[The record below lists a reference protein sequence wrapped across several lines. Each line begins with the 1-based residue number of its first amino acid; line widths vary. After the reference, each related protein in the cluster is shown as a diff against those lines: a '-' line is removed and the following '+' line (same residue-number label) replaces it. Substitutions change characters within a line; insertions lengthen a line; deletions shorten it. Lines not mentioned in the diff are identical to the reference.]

1 MNLSISQELLKKNI
15 NIFSFSSFT
24 FIFSIIIGVGSVT
37 GINSYKNSL
46 KNSILKESKTL
57 MGADISFDSSRK
69 LTKTQISEIHKILP
83 KDSNSTNTVQ
93 FLSMMSNETTGE
105 TNLSMVKA
113 VGIGY
118 PFYGELKTNP
128 QDAYTNLKPNE
139 ILLDESITKN
149 LELNLGDKVKLGE
162 TSFVYK
168 GNIIKEPLSNMG
180 GFSGMAPASIIRIDA
195 LKSTGLEQRG
205 SRIRYNMLISL
216 PEGIDAQDIKKIYFN
231 QFIKEDI
238 TIYHYTEVGS
248 GTQKFIYST
257 LDYMIL
263 LGLSSFFL
271 GAISILITVRTR
283 LQSKFKEIA
292 IFKCLGASSWF
303 SIKLFLT
310 EIMVLSIIGS
320 LLGVGLGY
328 ITQFYIPDITGSDF
342 LSQIKPS
349 LDIKSI
355 IWGISIGILI
365 PLLLTLDSI
374 YAIFIQSPLSAIRS
388 ETENSLNLKFISN
401 KVLLFQIVFIYIIF
415 FFIAYIE
422 TTQLFKA
429 FLLSGV
435 LVFLPILIYFFY
447 FILRIIGRKISEWG
461 ILVGTTRF
469 IIGKIS
475 KTGSG
480 LSLPIVGI
488 GSAISIILLSI
499 IVRNS
504 LILLGGWDVSH
515 QKANMFILDIKP
527 EQLTY
532 ISNLQNEYNA
542 KEIYTS
548 PVIGARLKKI
558 NNELI
563 KKDSI
568 EFESINRDWKSTAR
582 TREYFLSYRDNMYDS
597 EEISRG
603 KFWEKNSKNEISVE
617 KDFAKALGVNV
628 GDSLEFD
635 IQGIEVSGKIT
646 NTREVNWSDMK
657 PNFVVIFSRGDLEY
671 APSNYISSFFITESS
686 KRIEFQRKV
695 VKAYP
700 NITIFDIEKTVIG
713 LNSIFSKI
721 NSIINLMTYFIFSSA
736 IFVLFSSLYLQEKD
750 RKQETALYKIV
761 GAGSIFI
768 RKIYTIEA
776 FAVTLYSFVSSTI
789 LALIANYFIST
800 WILSINYKVPFLDFI
815 YVFLLSTFAI
825 LFAYLISIQRIISIP
840 PKKYLYS
847 EQ

>member
-1 MNLSISQELLKKNI
+1 MKLSISQELLKKNI

-24 FIFSIIIGVGSVT
+24 FIFSIVIGVGSVT

-69 LTKTQISEIHKILP
+69 LTKSQISEIHKILP

-128 QDAYTNLKPNE
+128 YDAYTNLKSNE

-149 LELNLGDKVKLGE
+149 LELKLGDKVKLGE
-162 TSFVYK
+162 TSFIYK

-180 GFSGMAPASIIRIDA
+180 GFSGMAPASIIRIDG

-216 PEGIDAQDIKKIYFN
+216 PEGIDAQDIKKSYFN

-328 ITQFYIPDITGSDF
+328 ITQFFIPDITGSEF
-342 LSQIKPS
+342 LSQIKPN

-355 IWGISIGILI
+355 IWGIFIGIFI

-401 KVLLFQIVFIYIIF
+401 KVLLFQIVLIYIIF
-415 FFIAYIE
+415 FLIAYLE
-422 TTQLFKA
+422 TTQFFKA

-435 LVFLPILIYFFY
+435 LVFLPILIYIFY

-488 GSAISIILLSI
+488 ASAISIILLSI

-532 ISNLQNEYNA
+532 ISNLQSEYHA

-563 KKDSI
+563 KKDNI

-597 EEISRG
+597 EEISKG

-686 KRIEFQRKV
+686 NRIEFQRKV

-700 NITIFDIEKTVIG
+700 NMTIFDIEKTVIG

-761 GAGSIFI
+761 GAGSLFI

-776 FAVTLYSFVSSTI
+776 FAVTLYSFASSVI

-800 WILSINYKVPFLDFI
+800 WILSINYKVPFLEFI
-815 YVFLLSTFAI
+815 YVFLLSAFAI

>member
-1 MNLSISQELLKKNI
+1 MKLSISQELLKKNI

-24 FIFSIIIGVGSVT
+24 FIFSIVIGVGSVT

-69 LTKTQISEIHKILP
+69 LTKAQISEIHKILP
-83 KDSNSTNTVQ
+83 KDSNSTSTVQ
-93 FLSMMSNETTGE
+93 FLSMMSNENSGE

-128 QDAYTNLKPNE
+128 YDAYTNLKSNE

-149 LELNLGDKVKLGE
+149 LELKLGDKVKLGE

-180 GFSGMAPASIIRIDA
+180 GFSGMAPASIIRIDG

-216 PEGIDAQDIKKIYFN
+216 PEGIDAQDIKKSYFN

-328 ITQFYIPDITGSDF
+328 ITQFFIPDITGSEF
-342 LSQIKPS
+342 LSQIKPN

-355 IWGISIGILI
+355 IWGIFIGIFI

-401 KVLLFQIVFIYIIF
+401 KVLLFQIVLIYIIF
-415 FFIAYIE
+415 FLIAYLE
-422 TTQLFKA
+422 TTQFFKA

-435 LVFLPILIYFFY
+435 LVFLPILIYIFY

-532 ISNLQNEYNA
+532 ISNLQSEYHA

-563 KKDSI
+563 KKDNI

-582 TREYFLSYRDNMYDS
+582 TREYFLSYRDDMYDS

-603 KFWEKNSKNEISVE
+603 KFWQKNSKNEISVE

-686 KRIEFQRKV
+686 NRIEFQRKV

-700 NITIFDIEKTVIG
+700 NMTIFDIEKTVIG

-761 GAGSIFI
+761 GAGSLFI

-776 FAVTLYSFVSSTI
+776 FAVTLYSFASSVI

-800 WILSINYKVPFLDFI
+800 WILSINYKVPFLEFI
-815 YVFLLSTFAI
+815 YVFLLSAFAI

>member
-1 MNLSISQELLKKNI
+1 MKLSISQELLKKNI

-24 FIFSIIIGVGSVT
+24 FIFSIVIGVGSVT

-69 LTKTQISEIHKILP
+69 LTKSQISEIHKILP

-128 QDAYTNLKPNE
+128 YDAYTNLKSNE

-149 LELNLGDKVKLGE
+149 LELKLGDKVKLGE
-162 TSFVYK
+162 TSFIYK

-180 GFSGMAPASIIRIDA
+180 GFSGMAPASIIRIDG

-216 PEGIDAQDIKKIYFN
+216 PEGIDAQDIKKSYFN

-328 ITQFYIPDITGSDF
+328 ITQFFIPDITGSEF
-342 LSQIKPS
+342 LSQIKPN

-355 IWGISIGILI
+355 IWGIFIGIFI

-401 KVLLFQIVFIYIIF
+401 KVLLFQIVLIYIIF
-415 FFIAYIE
+415 FLIAYLE
-422 TTQLFKA
+422 TTQFFKA

-435 LVFLPILIYFFY
+435 LVFLPILIYIFY

-532 ISNLQNEYNA
+532 ISNLQSEYHA

-563 KKDSI
+563 KKDNI

-597 EEISRG
+597 EEISKG

-686 KRIEFQRKV
+686 NRIEFQRKV

-700 NITIFDIEKTVIG
+700 NMTIFDIEKTVIG

-761 GAGSIFI
+761 GAGSLFI

-776 FAVTLYSFVSSTI
+776 FAVTLYSFASSVI

-800 WILSINYKVPFLDFI
+800 WILSINYKVPFLEFI
-815 YVFLLSTFAI
+815 YVFLLSAFAI

>member
-69 LTKTQISEIHKILP
+69 LTKAQISEIHKILP

-128 QDAYTNLKPNE
+128 HDAYTNLKPNE

-149 LELNLGDKVKLGE
+149 LELKLGDKVKLGE
-162 TSFVYK
+162 TSFIYK

-195 LKSTGLEQRG
+195 LKNTGLEQRG

-216 PEGIDAQDIKKIYFN
+216 PERIDAQDIKKSYFN

-283 LQSKFKEIA
+283 LQLKFKEIA

-355 IWGISIGILI
+355 IWGISIGIFI

-415 FFIAYIE
+415 FFIAYIV

-429 FLLSGV
+429 FILSGV
-435 LVFLPILIYFFY
+435 LVFLPILIYISY

-532 ISNLQNEYNA
+532 ISNLQKEYDA

-628 GDSLEFD
+628 GDILEFD

-761 GAGSIFI
+761 GAGSLFI
-768 RKIYTIEA
+768 RKVYTIEA
-776 FAVTLYSFVSSTI
+776 FAVTLYSFASSAI

-800 WILSINYKVPFLDFI
+800 WILSINYKVPFLEFI

>member
-69 LTKTQISEIHKILP
+69 LTKAQISEIHKILP

-128 QDAYTNLKPNE
+128 HDAYTNLKPNE

-149 LELNLGDKVKLGE
+149 LELKLGDKVKLGE
-162 TSFVYK
+162 TSFIYK

-180 GFSGMAPASIIRIDA
+180 GFSGMAPASIIKIDA

-216 PEGIDAQDIKKIYFN
+216 PERIDAQDIKKSYFN

-283 LQSKFKEIA
+283 LQLKFKEIA

-355 IWGISIGILI
+355 IWGISIGIFI

-435 LVFLPILIYFFY
+435 LVFLPILIYISY

-532 ISNLQNEYNA
+532 ISNLQKEYDA

-628 GDSLEFD
+628 GDILEFD

-761 GAGSIFI
+761 GAGSLFI
-768 RKIYTIEA
+768 RKVYTIEA
-776 FAVTLYSFVSSTI
+776 IAVTLYSFASSAI

-800 WILSINYKVPFLDFI
+800 WILSINYKVPFLEFI

>member
-1 MNLSISQELLKKNI
+1 MKLSISQELLKKNI

-24 FIFSIIIGVGSVT
+24 FIFSIVIGVGSVT

-69 LTKTQISEIHKILP
+69 LTKAQISEIHKILP
-83 KDSNSTNTVQ
+83 KDSNSTSTVQ
-93 FLSMMSNETTGE
+93 FLSMMSNENSGE

-128 QDAYTNLKPNE
+128 YDAYTNLKSNE
-139 ILLDESITKN
+139 VLLDESISKN
-149 LELNLGDKVKLGE
+149 LELKLGDKVKLGE

-180 GFSGMAPASIIRIDA
+180 GFSGMAPASIIRIDG

-216 PEGIDAQDIKKIYFN
+216 PEGIDAQDIKKSYFN

-328 ITQFYIPDITGSDF
+328 ITQFYIPDITGSEF
-342 LSQIKPS
+342 LSQIKPN

-355 IWGISIGILI
+355 FWGIFIGIFI

-415 FFIAYIE
+415 FLIAYIE

-435 LVFLPILIYFFY
+435 LVFLPILIYIFY

-532 ISNLQNEYNA
+532 ISNLQSEYHA

-582 TREYFLSYRDNMYDS
+582 TREYFLSYRDDMYDS

-603 KFWEKNSKNEISVE
+603 KFWQKNSKNEISVE

-761 GAGSIFI
+761 GAGSLFI

-776 FAVTLYSFVSSTI
+776 FAVTLYSFASSVI

-800 WILSINYKVPFLDFI
+800 WILSINYKVPFLEFI

>member
-1 MNLSISQELLKKNI
+1 
-15 NIFSFSSFT
+15 
-24 FIFSIIIGVGSVT
+24 
-37 GINSYKNSL
+37 
-46 KNSILKESKTL
+46 
-57 MGADISFDSSRK
+57 
-69 LTKTQISEIHKILP
+69 
-83 KDSNSTNTVQ
+83 
-93 FLSMMSNETTGE
+93 
-105 TNLSMVKA
+105 
-113 VGIGY
+113 
-118 PFYGELKTNP
+118 
-128 QDAYTNLKPNE
+128 
-139 ILLDESITKN
+139 
-149 LELNLGDKVKLGE
+149 
-162 TSFVYK
+162 
-168 GNIIKEPLSNMG
+168 
-180 GFSGMAPASIIRIDA
+180 
-195 LKSTGLEQRG
+195 
-205 SRIRYNMLISL
+205 
-216 PEGIDAQDIKKIYFN
+216 
-231 QFIKEDI
+231 
-238 TIYHYTEVGS
+238 
-248 GTQKFIYST
+248 
-257 LDYMIL
+257 
-263 LGLSSFFL
+263 
-271 GAISILITVRTR
+271 
-283 LQSKFKEIA
+283 
-292 IFKCLGASSWF
+292 
-303 SIKLFLT
+303 
-310 EIMVLSIIGS
+310 
-320 LLGVGLGY
+320 
-328 ITQFYIPDITGSDF
+328 
-342 LSQIKPS
+342 
-349 LDIKSI
+349 
-355 IWGISIGILI
+355 
-365 PLLLTLDSI
+365 
-374 YAIFIQSPLSAIRS
+374 
-388 ETENSLNLKFISN
+388 
-401 KVLLFQIVFIYIIF
+401 
-415 FFIAYIE
+415 
-422 TTQLFKA
+422 
-429 FLLSGV
+429 LSGV
-435 LVFLPILIYFFY
+435 LVFLPILIYISY

-532 ISNLQNEYNA
+532 ISNLQKEYDA

-628 GDSLEFD
+628 GDILEFD

-761 GAGSIFI
+761 GAGSLFI
-768 RKIYTIEA
+768 RKVYTIEA
-776 FAVTLYSFVSSTI
+776 FAVTLYSFASSAI

-800 WILSINYKVPFLDFI
+800 WILSINYKVPFLEFI

>member
-1 MNLSISQELLKKNI
+1 MKLSISQELLKKNI

-24 FIFSIIIGVGSVT
+24 FIFSIVIGVGSVT

-69 LTKTQISEIHKILP
+69 LTKSQISEIQKILP
-83 KDSNSTNTVQ
+83 KDSNSTNTIQ
-93 FLSMMSNETTGE
+93 FLSMMSNVNTGE

-113 VGIGY
+113 VGVGY
-118 PFYGELKTNP
+118 PFYGELKTYPN
-128 QDAYTNLKPNE
+128 DAYINLKSNE

-149 LELNLGDKVKLGE
+149 LEIKLGDKVKLGE
-162 TSFVYK
+162 AAFVYR

-180 GFSGMAPASIIRIDA
+180 GFSGMAPASIIRIDG

-216 PEGIDAQDIKKIYFN
+216 PDGIDAQDIKKSYFN

-283 LQSKFKEIA
+283 LQLKIKEIA

-310 EIMVLSIIGS
+310 EIMVLSVIGS

-328 ITQFYIPDITGSDF
+328 ITQFYIPDITGSEF
-342 LSQIKPS
+342 LSNIKPN
-349 LDIKSI
+349 LDFKSI
-355 IWGISIGILI
+355 IWGIFIGIFI

-388 ETENSLNLKFISN
+388 ETENSLSLKFISN
-401 KVLLFQIVFIYIIF
+401 KVVIFQILFIYIIF

-422 TTQLFKA
+422 TSQFFKA

-435 LVFLPILIYFFY
+435 LVFLPLLIYIFY

-582 TREYFLSYRDNMYDS
+582 TREYFLSFRDNLYDS
-597 EEISRG
+597 EEISKG
-603 KFWEKNSKNEISVE
+603 KFWDKNSKNEISVE

-635 IQGIEVSGKIT
+635 IQGIEVSGKVT

-695 VKAYP
+695 VKTYP
-700 NITIFDIEKTVIG
+700 NITIFDIEKTVLG

-761 GAGSIFI
+761 GAGSLFI

-776 FAVTLYSFVSSTI
+776 FAVTLYSFVSSVI

-800 WILSINYKVPFLDFI
+800 WILSINYKVPILDFI
-815 YVFLLSTFAI
+815 YVFLFSSLAI
-825 LFAYLISIQRIISIP
+825 LFAYLVSIQRIISIP

-847 EQ
+847 EL

>member
-1 MNLSISQELLKKNI
+1 
-15 NIFSFSSFT
+15 
-24 FIFSIIIGVGSVT
+24 
-37 GINSYKNSL
+37 
-46 KNSILKESKTL
+46 
-57 MGADISFDSSRK
+57 
-69 LTKTQISEIHKILP
+69 
-83 KDSNSTNTVQ
+83 
-93 FLSMMSNETTGE
+93 
-105 TNLSMVKA
+105 MVKA

-128 QDAYTNLKPNE
+128 YDAYTNLKSNE
-139 ILLDESITKN
+139 VLLDESISKN
-149 LELNLGDKVKLGE
+149 LELKLGDKVKLGE

-180 GFSGMAPASIIRIDA
+180 GFSGMAPASIIRIDG

-216 PEGIDAQDIKKIYFN
+216 PEGIDAQDIKKSYFN

-328 ITQFYIPDITGSDF
+328 ITQFYIPDITGSEF
-342 LSQIKPS
+342 LSQIKPN

-355 IWGISIGILI
+355 FWGIFIGIFI

-415 FFIAYIE
+415 FLIAYIE

-435 LVFLPILIYFFY
+435 LVFLPILIYIFY

-532 ISNLQNEYNA
+532 ISNLQSEYHA

-582 TREYFLSYRDNMYDS
+582 TREYFLSYRDDMYDS

-603 KFWEKNSKNEISVE
+603 KFWQKNSKNEISVE

-761 GAGSIFI
+761 GAGSLFI

-776 FAVTLYSFVSSTI
+776 FAVTLYSFASSVI

-800 WILSINYKVPFLDFI
+800 WILSINYKVPFLEFI